1 MLVKTVSASLTEE
14 IYSFTL
20 QRFSLSDDIL
30 GCKNVFRYSCY
41 NKDQSGWDLIPV
53 RLGNFEA

>member
-1 MLVKTVSASLTEE
+1 MLVKIVSASLTEE

-20 QRFSLSDDIL
+20 QRFSLSGDTL

-41 NKDQSGWDLIPV
+41 NKDQSGQVCQTGKL
-53 RLGNFEA
+53 